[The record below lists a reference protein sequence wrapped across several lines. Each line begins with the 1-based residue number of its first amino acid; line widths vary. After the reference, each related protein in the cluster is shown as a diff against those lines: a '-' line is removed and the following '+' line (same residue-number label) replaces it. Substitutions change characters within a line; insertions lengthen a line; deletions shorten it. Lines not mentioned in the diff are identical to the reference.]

1 VRSHTHCSLA
11 LVLLI
16 VVVCRA
22 ALAAP
27 PLLTMTCEDPQ
38 GTETSYG
45 PGLLEIRDLT
55 VDTRPTVSPGTHL
68 TFVIEADQPQRM
80 HVTWD
85 PLPAAPAAEREPAR
99 TFDATVIA
107 TTDNQITA
115 VQQRAEGVWMYSV
128 FPKLGIGYFSAHNH
142 VPFGSTS
149 RSLALYARCRMTK
162 PAP

>member
-1 VRSHTHCSLA
+1 MRSRHHLA
-11 LVLLI
+11 LPFALLL

-27 PLLTMTCEDPQ
+27 PLLTMTCVDPQ

-55 VDTRPTVSPGTHL
+55 VDTRPITLSGTQL
-68 TFVIEADQPQRM
+68 TFVLAADQPQRLR
-80 HVTWD
+80 VTWD
-85 PLPAAPAAEREPAR
+85 PPPVVPADPREPAT

-107 TTDNQITA
+107 ATDDQITA
-115 VQQRAEGVWMYSV
+115 VQQRAQGVWMYSV
-128 FPKLGIGYFSAHNH
+128 FPKLGMGYVSAHNH

-149 RSLALYARCRMTK
+149 RSLALYARCRMAT
-162 PAP
+162 PTP